1 MPSKPWSVVYADFC
15 GPFPTSETVLVVIDG
30 YSRFPEVEIMKT
42 TTTTAVVSRLK
53 RIFAR
58 NGYPE
63 VFTSDN
69 GPPFNAED
77 FDNYLK
83 QNGVRHR
90 KITPYW
96 PQATAK
102 EERFMRTLGKAARTV
117 HIEERRWQDE
127 LDSFLLNYRSTPH
140 CTTGISPAELLFNR
154 KIRNKLPS
162 ADDSTPQDT
171 EVHVKVMQRDEKQ
184 KEKMK
189 SYADQRNR
197 PKKIALKVGDYV
209 LVRQKKKKNLSTPF
223 SKSTYQ
229 VTSIKGTMIT
239 ATG

>member
-1 MPSKPWSVVYADFC
+1 
-15 GPFPTSETVLVVIDG
+15 
-30 YSRFPEVEIMKT
+30 MKT

-83 QNGVRHR
+83 QNGIRHR
-90 KITPYW
+90 KITLYW
-96 PQATAK
+96 AQANA
-102 EERFMRTLGKAARTV
+102 EVERFMRTLGKAARTG
-117 HIEERRWQDE
+117 HTEERRWKDE
-127 LDSFLLNYRSTPH
+127 LDSFLLNYRWTPH
-140 CTTGISPAELLFNR
+140 STTGISPAELLFNQ

-162 ADDSTPQDT
+162 LDDSTPQDT
-171 EVHVKVMQRDEKQ
+171 EVHEKATQCDEKQ

-197 PKKIALKVGDYV
+197 AKKIELKVGDYV
-209 LVRQKKKKNLSTPF
+209 LV
-223 SKSTYQ
+223 
-229 VTSIKGTMIT
+229 
-239 ATG
+239 